1 MLKSLKT
8 FDLKDKRVLIRV
20 DFNVPIQNDRV
31 RDDFRIKAALPTIKY
46 CLNAGA
52 NIVLMSHL
60 GRPKGKINPELSL
73 IPVGESLADQLEMPI
88 KFSDDCVSED
98 AHNVSLGLRGGE
110 VHLLENLRFH
120 PEETKNDPMIALIS
134 KYKSYIA
141 KTKMQDE
148 VYKWEFVKKY
158 KNKIINIHPAL
169 LPAFP
174 GLNSQKQ
181 ALDYGAKYS
190 GCTVHF
196 VDAGMDTGAVIIQA
210 IVEIKNKDTEKSLSK
225 KILKEE
231 HRIYPQAVSLFARK
245 KIKVLGR
252 KTIIS

>member
-1 MLKSLKT
+1 MESILKSIKT
-8 FDLKDKRVLIRV
+8 KKI
-20 DFNVPIQNDRV
+20 P
-31 RDDFRIKAALPTIKY
+31 
-46 CLNAGA
+46 
-52 NIVLMSHL
+52 
-60 GRPKGKINPELSL
+60 INPAVVISNK
-73 IPVGESLADQLEMPI
+73 IDAKGLA
-88 KFSDDCVSED
+88 
-98 AHNVSLGLRGGE
+98 
-110 VHLLENLRFH
+110 
-120 PEETKNDPMIALIS
+120 
-134 KYKSYIA
+134 IA
-141 KTKMQDE
+141 KKMGVNVEVIESKNFKGTRSEFDE
-148 VYKWEFVKKY
+148 KIMEILVKYGVTPRNGLVCLAGFMRIISPEFVKKY

-196 VDAGMDTGAVIIQA
+196 VDAGMDTGAIIIQS

-231 HRIYPQAVSLFARK
+231 HRIYPQAVNLFARK
-245 KIKVLGR
+245 KIKVSGR